1 MAKIGDLLVK
11 IGADSR
17 DLDKDLGK
25 AMGKFRSFGRNMK
38 RLGTT
43 MSAAITAPM
52 AAIAGSSFKVAM
64 DFEASMAKVKAVS
77 GATAEEF
84 KALENQ
90 AKQLGKTTV
99 FTASDVANL
108 QTEFAKL
115 GFTAQEIDQVTEAT
129 LYLAQATDSD
139 LGKAAE
145 VAGATLRGFGM
156 DAVETG
162 RVTDVMAKSFSTS
175 ALDMDS
181 FADSMKYVA
190 PVANAAGLSIEET
203 TAMLGTLANA
213 GIKGS
218 QAGTALRRII
228 ADMGSEGGPT
238 TEKIAALAE
247 KGMTLEDAFDEVG
260 RSAQTALLVLSENTA
275 QTTELTGTF
284 DQAAGAAQGMADTM
298 NDTSAG
304 AMKRMQSAIEGA
316 QIALGEALAPTMER
330 MMGMLERA
338 AGWFSGLSSSM
349 RNTII
354 VIGGILAALGPLLF
368 VLPQIMATMELLLPV
383 FAGISAPIL
392 AAIAAIAAAVY
403 LIYDNWDAIKAYFT
417 EGAGATFFDGVVE
430 YVNTAIGL
438 VVKVFG
444 YFWDFIQW
452 VWSKVGTFLVDNW
465 MRAFDTI
472 QQVLGKV
479 FGAITSILNAFT
491 QLFNGNWRG
500 FLQYLH
506 NALIDA
512 AGGILKGVEWMF
524 GGILSTI
531 DAGLKF
537 LGKESDL
544 SGGFSSF
551 IDGLIGDLDAF
562 KFKVKETEGE
572 TKDYLGMLADGFSGF
587 SLFGGGSG
595 GAPTAPG
602 AGEPAG
608 KRPQDMARMSGGYV
622 DALQRNMQGMAEG
635 RQLQAMGEQAET
647 ATSHFQSLR
656 DSFKNMHADLS
667 MTLDL
672 SSQVEGAFVGLG
684 MAVGGLIAGT
694 MSMQDIFAQSL
705 MGIANLLMDLG
716 QQFIAA
722 GVAAMSFY
730 QSLLTNPAVAV
741 AAGIGLVA
749 AGAAIKGFQS
759 RMESPPMLADGG
771 LAYGMTSAVV
781 GEYAGAKSNPEVI
794 APLSKLQGMLEGSGG
809 NVTVTG
815 RIAGK
820 DIVLSNERG
829 TRARNRV
836 R

>member
-139 LGKAAE
+139 LAKAAE

-284 DQAAGAAQGMADTM
+284 DQAAGAAKGMADIM
-298 NDTSAG
+298 NDTSEG

-354 VIGGILAALGPLLF
+354 VISGILAALGPLLF

-479 FGAITSILNAFT
+479 FGAITNVLNGFT
-491 QLFNGNWRG
+491 ELFNGNWRG

-506 NALIDA
+506 NALMDA
-512 AGGILKGVEWMF
+512 AGGILTGVEYLF
-524 GGILSTI
+524 GGILSI
-531 DAGLKF
+531 VDAGLTAM
-537 LGKESDL
+537 GMNSDL
-544 SGGFSSF
+544 AGGFSSF
-551 IDGLIGDLDAF
+551 IDGLVEDLDAF

-602 AGEPAG
+602 ETT
-608 KRPQDMARMSGGYV
+608 KRPEDMTAMVGGMEAAGRRDPV
-622 DALQRNMQGMAEG
+622 NHSFALTAKNMMRQGEALMQVEG
-635 RQLQAMGEQAET
+635 
-647 ATSHFQSLR
+647 HYKSLR
-656 DSFKNMHADLS
+656 DTMKNLHSDLA
-667 MTLDL
+667 MTIDL
-672 SSQVEGAFVGLG
+672 SSKVEGAFVGLG

-815 RIAGK
+815 RISGK

>member
-354 VIGGILAALGPLLF
+354 VVGGILAALGPLLF

-465 MRAFDTI
+465 MNAFDTI

-479 FGAITSILNAFT
+479 FGAITNVLNGFT
-491 QLFNGNWRG
+491 ELFNGNWRG

-506 NALIDA
+506 NALMDA
-512 AGGILKGVEWMF
+512 AGGILKGVEYLF
-524 GGILSTI
+524 GGILSII
-531 DAGLKF
+531 DAGMSM
-537 LGKESDL
+537 LGVDSDL

-551 IDGLIGDLDAF
+551 IDGLIEDLDAF

-587 SLFGGGSG
+587 SLFGSGSG

-602 AGEPAG
+602 ETTR
-608 KRPQDMARMSGGYV
+608 RPEDMEHRYGG
-622 DALQRNMQGMAEG
+622 LLTGQERHMKQMTEG
-635 RQLQAMGEQAET
+635 HQLQDMGEQAKET
-647 ATSHFQSLR
+647 TSYFHSLR
-656 DSFKNMHADLS
+656 DSLKNMHADLS

-730 QSLLTNPAVAV
+730 QSLLTNPVVAV
-741 AAGIGLVA
+741 AAGIALVA

-815 RIAGK
+815 RISGK

>member
-156 DAVETG
+156 DAMETG

-175 ALDMDS
+175 AMDMDS

-260 RSAQTALLVLSENTA
+260 RSAQTALLVLSENSEKTK
-275 QTTELTGTF
+275 ELTTTL
-284 DQAAGAAQGMADTM
+284 DQAAGASKGMADEMT
-298 NDTSAG
+298 NNSKG
-304 AMKRMQSAIEGA
+304 ALKRMQSAIEGA

-330 MMGMLERA
+330 IMGMLERA
-338 AGWFSGLSSSM
+338 AGWFSGLSSEV

-354 VIGGILAALGPLLF
+354 VVGGILAALGPLLF

-383 FAGISAPIL
+383 FAGISAPVL

-465 MRAFDTI
+465 MRAFDMI

-479 FGAITSILNAFT
+479 FGAITNVLNGFT
-491 QLFNGNWRG
+491 ELFNGNWRG

-506 NALIDA
+506 NALMDA
-512 AGGILKGVEWMF
+512 AGGILKGVEYLF
-524 GGILSTI
+524 GGILSII
-531 DAGLKF
+531 DAGMSM
-537 LGKESDL
+537 LGVDSDL

-551 IDGLIGDLDAF
+551 IDGLVEDLDAF

-572 TKDYLGMLADGFSGF
+572 TKDYLGMLADGFAGF

-602 AGEPAG
+602 ETT
-608 KRPQDMARMSGGYV
+608 KRPEDMEHRYGG
-622 DALQRNMQGMAEG
+622 LLTGQERHMEQMAEG
-635 RQLQAMGEQAET
+635 HQLQDMGEQAKET
-647 ATSHFQSLR
+647 TSYFNSLR
-656 DSFKNMHADLS
+656 DSLKNMHADLS

-694 MSMQDIFAQSL
+694 ISMQDIFAQSL

-759 RMESPPMLADGG
+759 RMQSPPMLAEGG

-794 APLSKLQGMLEGSGG
+794 APLSKLQGMLSNSGS

-815 RIAGK
+815 RISGK
-820 DIVLSNERG
+820 DIVLSHERG